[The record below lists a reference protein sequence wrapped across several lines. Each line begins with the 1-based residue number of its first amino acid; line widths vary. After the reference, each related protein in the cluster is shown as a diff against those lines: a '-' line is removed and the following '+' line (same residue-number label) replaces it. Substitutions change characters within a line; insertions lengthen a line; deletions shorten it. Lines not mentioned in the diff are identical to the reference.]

1 MNHLIWR
8 SEPFNLGSE
17 PFKFGDPIP
26 LNSRLVAE
34 SADLKYA
41 CTRVAL
47 LNLYEFDT
55 DLSRYTLKYKE
66 GRTWYL
72 ATPIPGTDV
81 WQILASTLNLLLN

>member
-1 MNHLIWR
+1 M
-8 SEPFNLGSE
+8 
-17 PFKFGDPIP
+17 
-26 LNSRLVAE
+26 VAE
-34 SADLKYA
+34 FDSSADLKYA